1 MGQVLA
7 WYLAA
12 LAVYVP
18 ALMWAGAP
26 DRTMGLGRPRD
37 GSTRV
42 TLTGIALTLP
52 VGFWL
57 AVTTP
62 TPWAAPLD
70 EFLQLLTVPPEH
82 FLIFGILATWL
93 LPDRRLAWSRGS
105 DRQGPG
111 AAYAVVSTG
120 VIFGLA
126 HIGKPNLA
134 EVATSFP
141 LGLVFAWMTVRSGS
155 IWPAVTAHAALNLVP
170 MAVLPAG
177 A

>member
-1 MGQVLA
+1 MGQVFV

-12 LAVYVP
+12 LVVYLP
-18 ALMWAGAP
+18 ALWLAGAP
-26 DRTMGLGRPRD
+26 DPKMGLGLPRK

-42 TLTGIALTLP
+42 TLTGIGLSLP
-52 VGFWL
+52 LGFWL

-62 TPWAAPLD
+62 NPWSAPME
-70 EFLQLLTVPPEH
+70 EFLQLLTLPPEH

-93 LPDRRLAWSRGS
+93 LPDRRLVWTRGS
-105 DRQGPG
+105 DRHGPG
-111 AAYAVVSTG
+111 AAYAIVATG

-134 EVATSFP
+134 EVMTSFP
-141 LGLVFAWMTVRSGS
+141 LGLVFAWMTVHSGS
-155 IWPAVTAHAALNLVP
+155 IWPAVTAHVALNLVP